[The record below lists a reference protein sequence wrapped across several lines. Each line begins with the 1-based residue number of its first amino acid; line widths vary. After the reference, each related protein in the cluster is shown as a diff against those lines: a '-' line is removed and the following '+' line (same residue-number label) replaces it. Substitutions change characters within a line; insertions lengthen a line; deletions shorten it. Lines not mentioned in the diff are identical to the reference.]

1 MKKPFL
7 FIGLL
12 LAMGMVKA
20 QNISMDFIPF
30 HDTGYDVFQFE
41 NKILQQRD
49 GDLVANVLLGIPSG
63 DSHIPPSIV
72 GTVLYKVSSIS
83 LQITDSMFVADTTTP
98 AWYMFAQD
106 PRGEGNLRVNIEP
119 DNNGGT
125 ALRIS
130 HFSDDDLNVN
140 HDEDVVAPLYDGI
153 AFDYLDSYMMD
164 SQGDLI
170 LKFYTENA
178 DGSFVC
184 HIARCGVDG
193 EVKYANVLPE
203 SQNFMIM
210 MNEFESASKQY
221 YQWKNGNEQNLFIY
235 LLDSTFQMKNSYI
248 INKQLYYKFY
258 ADPYYAEVM
267 SSFSFGS
274 NNFNS
279 TFVIPDGEDVVVAAP
294 YNYDSAWVYDFHE
307 CGAAVARYELRTM
320 QRKALK
326 YFNDQPGPSTGVN
339 IMCFQKTSDGNLYLV
354 YRETDSEYNPTMT
367 AVKMDRNLNV
377 IWKRYCYEPLSL
389 KVDPNWSCYSDI
401 LKDEN
406 GNEKGIYIAGYSIR
420 NVDYKGGIFFFF
432 LTDDSL
438 DDVGEGNME
447 VRPYSY
453 YPNPAKDQ
461 LHLNYSPDVQPT
473 KIELYDLQGRLVR
486 TQSNGLEN
494 VNMQN
499 FAAGQYLM
507 RVILENGKVYTDK
520 IVKE

>member
-1 MKKPFL
+1 
-7 FIGLL
+7 
-12 LAMGMVKA
+12 
-20 QNISMDFIPF
+20 
-30 HDTGYDVFQFE
+30 
-41 NKILQQRD
+41 
-49 GDLVANVLLGIPSG
+49 
-63 DSHIPPSIV
+63 
-72 GTVLYKVSSIS
+72 
-83 LQITDSMFVADTTTP
+83 
-98 AWYMFAQD
+98 
-106 PRGEGNLRVNIEP
+106 
-119 DNNGGT
+119 
-125 ALRIS
+125 
-130 HFSDDDLNVN
+130 
-140 HDEDVVAPLYDGI
+140 
-153 AFDYLDSYMMD
+153 
-164 SQGDLI
+164 
-170 LKFYTENA
+170 
-178 DGSFVC
+178 
-184 HIARCGVDG
+184 
-193 EVKYANVLPE
+193 
-203 SQNFMIM
+203 
-210 MNEFESASKQY
+210 
-221 YQWKNGNEQNLFIY
+221 
-235 LLDSTFQMKNSYI
+235 MKNSYI

-520 IVKE
+520 IVKERIELLDCFTCPLWLCFSPARLTSTFMQIISRYPSFMASLMRRLIPTLSRLPVLSLWRVIPISWQSTLIRVIIQASWMPASSNTVMVIAFVRFFLTPLRFTIRNKAFSMHLTKSCITPPSL